1 MNTVLDEFVGGF
13 AARVGVARACRAF
26 GTPARSYRYRQQRAR
41 RAAEHLA
48 AAARACEN
56 ADSSGSGVHHD
67 SSGDTVKDAASDA
80 VSDAVDDAQ
89 SDAASDEGSA
99 AASGAVG
106 GAAAV
111 VRRTHPAALSSDE
124 RFEILDVLCS
134 ERFVDLSPHQVFM
147 TLLDERRYLCSVR
160 SMYRLLEEHGLG
172 GDRRRGAHQSPGRHP
187 MPIVQASRPNEA
199 WSWDITTLRGP
210 VKGVLYYLYTILDI
224 FSRKVVAWTIA
235 ERESA
240 SVAHHLIQCAV
251 EREGVERDQLT
262 LHADRGGPMI
272 AGDITELLT
281 GLGVSKSHS
290 RPRVSNDNPY
300 SEAQFKT
307 LKYRPDYPARFES
320 IDAAQAWCRDF
331 FTWYNHTHYH
341 SGIAY
346 LRPADLHAGR
356 HPEIIEQRQAT
367 LDQARARH
375 PERFRT
381 RPHAK
386 HPPTHAW
393 INNPVIQTS

>member
-1 MNTVLDEFVGGF
+1 MSTVLDEFIGSF

-26 GTPARSYRYRQQRAR
+26 GTPARSFRYRQQRAR
-41 RAAEHLA
+41 RVAERA
-48 AAARACEN
+48 AAAASAREN
-56 ADSSGSGVHHD
+56 AESSGSDARHD
-67 SSGDTVKDAASDA
+67 GSSDTVNDV
-80 VSDAVDDAQ
+80 VSDAVDDPQ
-89 SDAASDEGSA
+89 GVSASDEGNDA
-99 AASGAVG
+99 AGDAAGGAV
-106 GAAAV
+106 AV

-124 RFEILDVLCS
+124 RVEILEVLCS

-187 MPIVQASRPNEA
+187 MPIVQASRPNEC
-199 WSWDITTLRGP
+199 WSWDITKLRGP

-240 SVAHHLIQCAV
+240 SVAEQLIRCAI

-272 AGDITELLT
+272 AGDIAELLT

-320 IDAAQAWCRDF
+320 IDAARDWCRDF

-367 LDQARARH
+367 LDQAQERH
-375 PERFRT
+375 PQRFRS
-381 RPHAK
+381 RPRAK
-386 HPPTHAW
+386 TPPKHAW